1 MLPWQRPSIGWN
13 LNPNQWN
20 NIRPTPGRRRG
31 EFCRA
36 AVSFNL
42 TGGQFSFVACDRA
55 RRE

>member
-42 TGGQFSFVACDRA
+42 TGRQFSFVACDRA